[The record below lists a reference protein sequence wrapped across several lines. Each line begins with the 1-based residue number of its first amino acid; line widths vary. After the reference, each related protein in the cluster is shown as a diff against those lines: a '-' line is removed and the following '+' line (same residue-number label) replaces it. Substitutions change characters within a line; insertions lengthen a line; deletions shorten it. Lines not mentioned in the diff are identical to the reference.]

1 MEGAEEDGKDDKQ
14 GEESVFLKTLLEK
27 MKKKI
32 NVEVLDAETTRM
44 VERVVVMRVSTKHIN
59 LWMRQLAMKRREI
72 IELAGL
78 MGLEMVKKEIEEEK
92 NLYRDSRSRNTH

>member
-1 MEGAEEDGKDDKQ
+1 MVQGAEEDGKDDKQ
-14 GEESVFLKTLLEK
+14 GEESEFLKTLLEK
-27 MKKKI
+27 MRKWI

-59 LWMRQLAMKRREI
+59 LWMRQLVMKRRDI

-78 MGLEMVKKEIEEEK
+78 MGLEMVKKGSEEEK
-92 NLYRDSRSRNTH
+92 